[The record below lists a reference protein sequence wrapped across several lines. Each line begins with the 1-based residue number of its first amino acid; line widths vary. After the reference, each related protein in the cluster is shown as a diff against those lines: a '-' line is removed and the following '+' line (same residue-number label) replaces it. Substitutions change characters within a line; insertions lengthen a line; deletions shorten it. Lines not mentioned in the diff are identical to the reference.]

1 MDKARKA
8 AAESGGSVTE
18 TTDRREAMEGAHVI
32 YAKSYSSTRHYG
44 DKLGDQALRE
54 ELVHWCVDEPWFAN
68 ARPDCRFMHC
78 LPVRRG
84 VEVADRILDGPRSIV
99 IKGAR
104 NRLYG
109 ADGRALSDDERL
121 DDMTTR
127 LNTNERAI
135 VITALRHA
143 LPYLRVYKHKVFV
156 LEGRRRRVRLDR
168 DDARADGA
176 DRHPAS
182 GRHPRRARAR
192 RRAAVDGAVET
203 LGLATQMVEGRRV
216 TDAQTLEVSTMVLN
230 GEINT
235 RIVAMCRALGI
246 PAIGLSGVDGGLIKA
261 TKRPPVQ
268 VGGQTVDYGFVGDI
282 LGLDTSILL
291 KQLDNDLVPIVS
303 PLSADDHGTL
313 LNINADTVA
322 AMIACELKAEKFVM
336 ATGAPGILE
345 SLEDPRSLISYI
357 DRAGLRRLRDEGKLS
372 GGMLPKVAAI
382 ERALSGG
389 VPRVHVISYA
399 QTDSLLLEVFTNEGT
414 GTLVVNDTKAL
425 RPEEQAS

>member
-1 MDKARKA
+1 M
-8 AAESGGSVTE
+8 S
-18 TTDRREAMEGAHVI
+18 
-32 YAKSYSSTRHYG
+32 
-44 DKLGDQALRE
+44 
-54 ELVHWCVDEPWFAN
+54 N
-68 ARPDCRFMHC
+68 
-78 LPVRRG
+78 
-84 VEVADRILDGPRSIV
+84 
-99 IKGAR
+99 
-104 NRLYG
+104 
-109 ADGRALSDDERL
+109 
-121 DDMTTR
+121 R
-127 LNTNERAI
+127 LNTNERTI

-156 LEGRRRRVRLDR
+156 LKAGGDAFITPEGTRALMEQIGILHQVGIRVVVVHGGGPQSTAL
-168 DDARADGA
+168 
-176 DRHPAS
+176 
-182 GRHPRRARAR
+182 AR
-192 RRAAVDGAVET
+192 R

-235 RIVAMCRALGI
+235 RIVAVCRALGI

-268 VGGQTVDYGFVGDI
+268 VAGQTVDYGFVGDI
-282 LGLDTSILL
+282 LGLDTSILV

-303 PLSADDHGTL
+303 PLSADDQGTV

-336 ATGAPGILE
+336 ATSAPGILE
-345 SLEDPRSLISYI
+345 SLDDPRSLISYI
-357 DRAGLRRLRDEGKLS
+357 DRGGLRRLREEGKIS

-399 QTDSLLLEVFTNEGT
+399 QADSLLLEVFTNEGT

>member
-1 MDKARKA
+1 
-8 AAESGGSVTE
+8 
-18 TTDRREAMEGAHVI
+18 
-32 YAKSYSSTRHYG
+32 
-44 DKLGDQALRE
+44 
-54 ELVHWCVDEPWFAN
+54 
-68 ARPDCRFMHC
+68 
-78 LPVRRG
+78 
-84 VEVADRILDGPRSIV
+84 
-99 IKGAR
+99 
-104 NRLYG
+104 
-109 ADGRALSDDERL
+109 
-121 DDMTTR
+121 MTAR
-127 LNTNERAI
+127 LNTNERAL
-135 VITALRHA
+135 VITALRNA

-156 LEGRRRRVRLDR
+156 LKAGGDAFMSPETTRALMEQIGILHQVGIRVVLVHGGGPQSTALSKR
-168 DDARADGA
+168 
-176 DRHPAS
+176 
-182 GRHPRRARAR
+182 
-192 RRAAVDGAVET
+192 
-203 LGLATQMVEGRRV
+203 LGLATQMVDGRRV
-216 TDAQTLEVSTMVLN
+216 TDAETLEVSTMVLN

-235 RIVAMCRALGI
+235 RIVAVCRALGI

-268 VGGQTVDYGFVGDI
+268 VAGRTVDYGFVGDI
-282 LGLDTSILL
+282 LGVDTNILQ

-303 PLSADDHGTL
+303 PLSADDQGTV

-336 ATGAPGILE
+336 ATGTPGILE

-399 QTDSLLLEVFTNEGT
+399 QADSLLLEVFTNEGT

>member
-1 MDKARKA
+1 
-8 AAESGGSVTE
+8 
-18 TTDRREAMEGAHVI
+18 
-32 YAKSYSSTRHYG
+32 
-44 DKLGDQALRE
+44 
-54 ELVHWCVDEPWFAN
+54 
-68 ARPDCRFMHC
+68 
-78 LPVRRG
+78 
-84 VEVADRILDGPRSIV
+84 
-99 IKGAR
+99 
-104 NRLYG
+104 
-109 ADGRALSDDERL
+109 
-121 DDMTTR
+121 MTTR

-143 LPYLRVYKHKVFV
+143 LPYLRIFKNKVFV
-156 LEGRRRRVRLDR
+156 LKAGGDAFFTLESTRALMEQIGILHQVGIRVVLVHGGGPQSTALAKR
-168 DDARADGA
+168 
-176 DRHPAS
+176 
-182 GRHPRRARAR
+182 
-192 RRAAVDGAVET
+192 

-216 TDAQTLEVSTMVLN
+216 TDAETLEVSTMVLN

-235 RIVAMCRALGI
+235 RIVAVCRALGI

-261 TKRPPVQ
+261 TRRPPVQ
-268 VGGQTVDYGFVGDI
+268 VAGQTVDYGFVGDI

-336 ATGAPGILE
+336 ATGTPGILE
-345 SLEDPRSLISYI
+345 SLDDPRSLISYV
-357 DRAGLRRLRDEGKLS
+357 DRAGLRRLRDEGKIS
-372 GGMLPKVAAI
+372 GGMLPKAAAI

-399 QTDSLLLEVFTNEGT
+399 QPDSLLLEVFTNEGT

>member
-1 MDKARKA
+1 
-8 AAESGGSVTE
+8 
-18 TTDRREAMEGAHVI
+18 
-32 YAKSYSSTRHYG
+32 
-44 DKLGDQALRE
+44 
-54 ELVHWCVDEPWFAN
+54 
-68 ARPDCRFMHC
+68 
-78 LPVRRG
+78 
-84 VEVADRILDGPRSIV
+84 
-99 IKGAR
+99 
-104 NRLYG
+104 
-109 ADGRALSDDERL
+109 
-121 DDMTTR
+121 MTTR
-127 LNTNERAI
+127 QNTNERSI

-143 LPYLRVYKHKVFV
+143 LPYLRIFKNKVFV
-156 LEGRRRRVRLDR
+156 IKAGGDAFLTPESTRALMEQIGILHQVGIRVVLVHGGGPQSTALSKR
-168 DDARADGA
+168 
-176 DRHPAS
+176 
-182 GRHPRRARAR
+182 
-192 RRAAVDGAVET
+192 
-203 LGLATQMVEGRRV
+203 LGLSTQMVEGRRV

-235 RIVAMCRALGI
+235 RIVAVCRALGI

-268 VGGQTVDYGFVGDI
+268 VAGQTVDYGFVGDI

-303 PLSADDHGTL
+303 PLSADDHGTV

-336 ATGAPGILE
+336 ATGTPGILE
-345 SLEDPRSLISYI
+345 ALDDPRSLISYV
-357 DRAGLRRLRDEGKLS
+357 DRAGLRRLREEGKIS
-372 GGMLPKVAAI
+372 GGMLPKAAAI

-399 QTDSLLLEVFTNEGT
+399 QPDSLLLEVFTNEGT